1 MKYNINLL
9 KKKQD
14 SILDKGIYFA
24 LNYLR
29 YILVITQLVVI
40 GVLFFRFHVDHTI
53 IDLKDSIN
61 QKQEIINATKPLIEE
76 AQKIDTRVT
85 SIKDTLQNQ
94 KTLSASLDY
103 TLSIFP
109 DSLYLSDLTMEKG
122 TTKLTGVATNSQH
135 LQGFYNRLK
144 AENKFKL
151 VTLNNLQRDESGLA
165 FELTLSNFQN

>member
-9 KKKQD
+9 KKKQET
-14 SILDKGIYFA
+14 ILDKGIYFA

-53 IDLKDSIN
+53 IDLKESID
-61 QKQEIINATKPLIEE
+61 QKQEIIDATKPLIVE

-85 SIKDTLQNQ
+85 GIKNTIKKQ
-94 KTLSASLDY
+94 KTLSNSLDY

-109 DSLYLSDLTMEKG
+109 DTLYLSSLTIENG
-122 TTKLTGVATNSQH
+122 TTKLMGIATNPQH
-135 LQGFYNRLK
+135 LQGFYNRLRK
-144 AENKFKL
+144 ENKFKL
-151 VTLNNLQRDESGLA
+151 VSMNNLQRDESNLK
-165 FELTLSNFQN
+165 FVLTLSNFEK